1 MTSTGKGRGG
11 ALIPAAAAATLG
23 IAGVLMLLMP
33 GTGAPSQPRSAEA
46 SPTLAQPAS
55 PTSDPA
61 AAPVKADSSEVPS
74 SAAPDVGT
82 SAAAG
87 ENPPSYAPG
96 QEPWRPV
103 VTGFA
108 TDFTHPDPSWSTRVV
123 RWTSGYLTA
132 EYSQLTLDRIPSA
145 ALQNIEVVS
154 AGEAVVDVVAIYDTG
169 LRVIIRAED
178 SAAGWKVTR
187 VEQAD

>member
-1 MTSTGKGRGG
+1 MTSTGKGRRG
-11 ALIPAAAAATLG
+11 ALIPAAAAAALG
-23 IAGVLMLLMP
+23 IAGALMLLMP
-33 GTGAPSQPRSAEA
+33 GTGAKSQPRSAEA
-46 SPTLAQPAS
+46 SPTLAQPA
-55 PTSDPA
+55 PATSNSA
-61 AAPVKADSSEVPS
+61 KADSSEVPS
-74 SAAPDVGT
+74 SAAPSAGT

-123 RWTSGYLTA
+123 RWTSDYLTA
-132 EYSQLTLDRIPSA
+132 EYSQLTPDRVPSA
-145 ALQNIEVVS
+145 ALQSLEVVS
-154 AGEAVVDVVAIYDTG
+154 AGEAVVDVVAVYNTG
-169 LRVIIRAED
+169 LRMIIRAED
-178 SAAGWKVTR
+178 SVAGWKVTR